1 MTSLAPKAASR
12 MALQVKYEIRQ
23 FHIDAQGP
31 EATIA
36 GNVLVTAYDDQGN
49 VVKVSSVDTPTYGW
63 SQLSTAIKDDILA
76 LRDDLIAALKT
87 KYGTQAVTMIP
98 PQAGG

>member
-1 MTSLAPKAASR
+1 

-23 FHIDAQGP
+23 FVIDAQGP
-31 EATIA
+31 EVTIA

-49 VVKVSSVDTPTYGW
+49 VVKVVNVDTPSYTW
-63 SQLSTAIKDDILA
+63 SQLSNAIKTDILA
-76 LRDDLIAALKT
+76 LRDDVIAALKT

-98 PQAGG
+98 PQTGG